1 MKIDRMIGILS
12 ILLQQEK
19 VTASYLAEKFEV
31 SRRTIN
37 RDIEALCM
45 AGIPLVTKQGTGGG
59 ISIMEGYKLDRT
71 LLNASELQAIL
82 AGLYSLDSI
91 SQTSRYAMLME
102 KLSVGASK
110 LLAGD
115 SHILIDLSSWHKE
128 SLPPKIEQIHCAILS
143 EHLLSFLYYGP
154 KGETERSVEPYDLIF
169 QWSSWY
175 LWGWCVTRKDFRLFK
190 LNRMTDLKTG
200 EHFQKRPVSRPDL
213 SPERIF
219 PGAYQVKVRI
229 HPSCKWRLVEEY
241 GSDSFV
247 EQPDKSLL
255 FTGRFADKDAI
266 VCWIAS
272 FGRNAELLEPA
283 ELREDMIRYAKGIWE
298 KYLES

>member
-1 MKIDRMIGILS
+1 M
-12 ILLQQEK
+12 
-19 VTASYLAEKFEV
+19 
-31 SRRTIN
+31 
-37 RDIEALCM
+37 
-45 AGIPLVTKQGTGGG
+45 
-59 ISIMEGYKLDRT
+59 
-71 LLNASELQAIL
+71 
-82 AGLYSLDSI
+82 
-91 SQTSRYAMLME
+91 
-102 KLSVGASK
+102 
-110 LLAGD
+110 
-115 SHILIDLSSWHKE
+115 
-128 SLPPKIEQIHCAILS
+128 
-143 EHLLSFLYYGP
+143 
-154 KGETERSVEPYDLIF
+154 
-169 QWSSWY
+169 
-175 LWGWCVTRKDFRLFK
+175 
-190 LNRMTDLKTG
+190 LNRITDLKTG

-241 GSDSFV
+241 GIDSFV

>member
-115 SHILIDLSSWHKE
+115 SHILIDQRSNRFTAQFSRN
-128 SLPPKIEQIHCAILS
+128 IC
-143 EHLLSFLYYGP
+143 FLFS
-154 KGETERSVEPYDLIF
+154 TMAQRER
-169 QWSSWY
+169 Q
-175 LWGWCVTRKDFRLFK
+175 R
-190 LNRMTDLKTG
+190 
-200 EHFQKRPVSRPDL
+200 
-213 SPERIF
+213 
-219 PGAYQVKVRI
+219 GA
-229 HPSCKWRLVEEY
+229 
-241 GSDSFV
+241 
-247 EQPDKSLL
+247 
-255 FTGRFADKDAI
+255 
-266 VCWIAS
+266 
-272 FGRNAELLEPA
+272 
-283 ELREDMIRYAKGIWE
+283 
-298 KYLES
+298 